1 MQKSINRNN
10 LINFDIFFDIFNDT
24 TTSNKYNI
32 LASTSFT
39 RNCLQTMSGF
49 DFSCS
54 SASCTQDNE
63 EHWEVKSECSNLVE
77 SFNEI
82 ERTVTERQNKNC
94 VSNFDDTL
102 LTTTTTE
109 QDETL
114 LTTVFTEQKK
124 TDKNE
129 KPPYSYVALI
139 VMALK
144 HSINQKLTLKEIY
157 EFIVDKFPFY
167 ESNKKGWQNSIRHN
181 LSLNECFV
189 KIPQESCDK
198 RKGNYWTL
206 DPAYDCMF
214 DEGNYRRRRRMRSPH
229 RSNHYSHIFYQ
240 NPLQGDVCS
249 NNWKD
254 YFRPQSTHLNW
265 SNSSYPDCSNNFSFK
280 QLPCSLPAVED
291 KEAYLHYS
299 CSAPSPVTP
308 FVRHPNVQRHLEM
321 PCNNSIY
328 HEQCWDTT
336 SDVGM

>member
-1 MQKSINRNN
+1 MQKSINRNR
-10 LINFDIFFDIFNDT
+10 LINLDIFFDIFNDT

-39 RNCLQTMSGF
+39 KNCLQTMSGF
-49 DFSCS
+49 ELSCS

-63 EHWEVKSECSNLVE
+63 EHWEMKPECSNLVE
-77 SFNEI
+77 SFNET
-82 ERTVTERQNKNC
+82 ERTLTERQGKNY
-94 VSNFDDTL
+94 VANVDNTL
-102 LTTTTTE
+102 LTTASTE
-109 QDETL
+109 QETIH
-114 LTTVFTEQKK
+114 
-124 TDKNE
+124 KNE

-144 HSINQKLTLKEIY
+144 HSINQKLTLNEIY

-189 KIPQESCDK
+189 KIPQDSCGK
-198 RKGNYWTL
+198 RKGNHWTL
-206 DPAYDCMF
+206 DPTYDCMF

-229 RSNHYSHIFYQ
+229 RSHHYSHILYQ

-254 YFRPQSTHLNW
+254 YFLPQITHLNW
-265 SNSSYPDCSNNFSFK
+265 RNSSYPGCSNNFSFN
-280 QLPCSLPAVED
+280 QSPRSLSAVED

-308 FVRHPNVQRHLEM
+308 FVRYPDSQRHLEM

-328 HEQCWDTT
+328 HEQCWNTA